1 MSGLIN
7 VCLWFRKGAWG
18 RFGIRSH
25 VGQFKVSQH
34 TRNTRAI
41 KGSSDGVRTLAD
53 HAGERRG
60 HREEDMHGA
69 GGGSDEVEG
78 EPNDQSCSSILKPPD
93 VSVTTSRVWGLLY
106 CNYNKEPPK

>member
-25 VGQFKVSQH
+25 VGQFKVSHIQE
-34 TRNTRAI
+34 TRELS
-41 KGSSDGVRTLAD
+41 KVRVTEFAHSAD

-78 EPNDQSCSSILKPPD
+78 EPNDQSCSSI
-93 VSVTTSRVWGLLY
+93 
-106 CNYNKEPPK
+106 